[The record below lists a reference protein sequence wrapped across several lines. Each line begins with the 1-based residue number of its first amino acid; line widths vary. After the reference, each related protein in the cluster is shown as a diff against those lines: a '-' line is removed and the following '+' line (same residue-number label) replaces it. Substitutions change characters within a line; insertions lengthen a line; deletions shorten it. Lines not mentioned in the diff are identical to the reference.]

1 MLLSLMLFLWRYS
14 IFFGYQQ
21 VLTFFLGPP
30 SLNRSND
37 FYKFQQS
44 SLFTFFDIFSLI
56 LQSANAG
63 DIKLKLEGFNRKNK
77 RAINIDIVLSVD

>member
-21 VLTFFLGPP
+21 VFFSALQVWI
-30 SLNRSND
+30 SRSND